1 KTTLAMRGCYS
12 VSQRSMRLPIRRI
25 VAGALLLATGL
36 GCPRPAPTA
45 PARDT
50 LVRHLDGDPA
60 TLDPIT
66 TTEEL
71 GLLIDEMIFRPLVGI
86 DRERRF
92 VPGLARTWTV
102 SEDGRTF
109 TFSLD
114 PKARWEDGSALTS
127 ADVRFTLETIVDPKA
142 GAANWSSALDGL
154 ERVEAP
160 EPLTAGAVCRKP
172 YAEPLLAC
180 TLPSG
185 SAPAYTQ
192 GAAAVHRAPVVRG

>member
-1 KTTLAMRGCYS
+1 RF
-12 VSQRSMRLPIRRI
+12 
-25 VAGALLLATGL
+25 VAGALLLAALL

-71 GLLIDEMIFRPLVGI
+71 GLLVVEMLFRPLVGI

-92 VPGLARTWTV
+92 LPGPALAPKG

-114 PKARWEDGSALTS
+114 PKARWEDGSAVTS
-127 ADVRFTLETIVDPKA
+127 EDVRFTLETIVDPNS
-142 GAANWSSALDGL
+142 GAANWSSALEGL

-160 EPLTAGAVCRKP
+160 DPLTAVAVFRKP
-172 YAEPLLAC
+172 YAERLLAFN
-180 TLPSG
+180 LPIVSE
-185 SAPAYTQ
+185 AAYRKD
-192 GAAAVHRAPVVRG
+192 AKAVHRAPVGSGPYKLASSQP